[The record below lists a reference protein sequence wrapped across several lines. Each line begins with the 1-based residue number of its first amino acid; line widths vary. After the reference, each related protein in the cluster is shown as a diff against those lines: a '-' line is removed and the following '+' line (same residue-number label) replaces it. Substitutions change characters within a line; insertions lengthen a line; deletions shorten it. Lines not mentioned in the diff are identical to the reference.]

1 MACLTFPGVAG
12 SYRERTRCA
21 CRPLSSSQKTEL
33 EELRGLFYASACLTF
48 PVFLF
53 GMVFPM
59 VPAMR
64 PFLLAQVLG
73 FPVDEIVKWLL
84 VTPVQFYI
92 GWRFHKGAWQAL
104 WNRRCAP
111 AARMLS
117 PGKCCAHHAQ
127 HLPSEAQGCH
137 DCFCQEGWP
146 LLPVHSKATVS
157 SVTVGLGDVE
167 ACLPDAEPGHEEHL
181 LTGLEH

>member
-1 MACLTFPGVAG
+1 MARFLQ
-12 SYRERTRCA
+12 REARPA
-21 CRPLSSSQKTEL
+21 CRPSPSSQKTEL
-33 EELRGLFYASACLTF
+33 EELRGLFYTSACLTF

-64 PFLLAQVLG
+64 PLLLAQAFG
-73 FPVDEIVKWLL
+73 FPVDEVVKWLL

-111 AARMLS
+111 AASMLL
-117 PGKCCAHHAQ
+117 PKRRDALDARC
-127 HLPSEAQGCH
+127 LPSGAQCCHGCPCQGCR
-137 DCFCQEGWP
+137 P
-146 LLPVHSKATVS
+146 LLHMPIKGAGS
-157 SVTVGLGDVE
+157 SVTVELGDIT
-167 ACLPDAEPGHEEHL
+167 ACCCAPEPRQPRVL
-181 LTGLEH
+181 VTDLEH